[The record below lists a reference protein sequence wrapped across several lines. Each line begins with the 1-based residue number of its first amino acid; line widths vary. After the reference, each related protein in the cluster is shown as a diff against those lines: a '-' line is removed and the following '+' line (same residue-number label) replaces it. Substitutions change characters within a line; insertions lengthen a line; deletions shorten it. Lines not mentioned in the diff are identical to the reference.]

1 MNAHLFGAVS
11 SPSCSNFPLRKAA
24 DDTEKIVGAE
34 AADVMRKN
42 FYVDDCLRSEFEGK
56 EESAIE
62 RIRDVRH
69 ACARGGFNLAKFVS
83 NSKTVLESIPEEER
97 GPEVRSLELGSDS
110 YPV

>member
-34 AADVMRKN
+34 VANGMRKN
-42 FYVDDCLRSEFEGK
+42 FYVDDCLRSEGK
-56 EESAIE
+56 EDTAIE

-83 NSKTVLESIPEEER
+83 NSKIVLESIPEEER
-97 GPEVRSLELGSDS
+97 GPEVRSLELGSDY